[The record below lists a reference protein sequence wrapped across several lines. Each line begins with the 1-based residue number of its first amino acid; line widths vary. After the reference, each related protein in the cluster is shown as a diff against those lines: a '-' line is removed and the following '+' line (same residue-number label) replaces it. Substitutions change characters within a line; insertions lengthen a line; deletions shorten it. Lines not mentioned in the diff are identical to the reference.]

1 MSNMIDYIDLIFPN
15 EKYDEISNLNFKFQ
29 INNNHIYFMDHD
41 EKISSIIKYAKY
53 GHMPASFK
61 LIGNIMGKILL
72 SKGIDADI
80 ITYVPMHR
88 IDEYKRGFNQS
99 YILAK
104 QISQITKIKLCSN
117 ILVKTKRTHNQASLN
132 FVNRM
137 NNLKDVFQAHDNLS
151 AGRKII
157 IVDDIWTTGATLKE
171 CEKVLLNKNAS
182 SVILVTISKNKKK
195 QIY

>member
-61 LIGNIMGKILL
+61 LIGNVMGKILL

-80 ITYVPMHR
+80 IT
-88 IDEYKRGFNQS
+88 
-99 YILAK
+99 
-104 QISQITKIKLCSN
+104 
-117 ILVKTKRTHNQASLN
+117 
-132 FVNRM
+132 
-137 NNLKDVFQAHDNLS
+137 
-151 AGRKII
+151 
-157 IVDDIWTTGATLKE
+157 
-171 CEKVLLNKNAS
+171 
-182 SVILVTISKNKKK
+182 
-195 QIY
+195 